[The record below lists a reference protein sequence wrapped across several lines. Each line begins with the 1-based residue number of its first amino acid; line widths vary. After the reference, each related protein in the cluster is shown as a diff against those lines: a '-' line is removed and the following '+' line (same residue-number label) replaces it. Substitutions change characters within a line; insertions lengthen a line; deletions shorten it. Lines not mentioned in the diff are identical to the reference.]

1 MGKKLKVLNLFAGI
15 GGNREKWGDKHD
27 ITAVELDSSIAEVY
41 ADRYPNDKLVI
52 GDAVEYLLKHYL
64 EFDVIWASPPCQ
76 THSRVK
82 NSQYTRE
89 SYSAVLPDM
98 MLWQI
103 IAFLQL
109 HGRKAKWVVENVI
122 PYYTPLIEPTVKLDR
137 HLYWS
142 NFDIPIKPFDKEH
155 IIKYVKSGELS
166 KYKGIKNKR
175 QVIRNKVN
183 PKIGKYVLKKAQL

>member
-1 MGKKLKVLNLFAGI
+1 MKILNLFAGI
-15 GGNREKWGDKHD
+15 GGNREKWGNKHD
-27 ITAVELDSSIAEVY
+27 ITAVEFDPAIAKVY
-41 ADRYPNDKLVI
+41 ADRYPNDTLIV

-64 EFDVIWASPPCQ
+64 EFDMIWSSPPCQ
-76 THSRVK
+76 SHSRVK

-89 SYSAVLPDM
+89 SYTAVLPDV

-109 HGRKAKWVVENVI
+109 HGRKAKWVVENVM

-137 HLYWS
+137 HLYWT
-142 NFDIPIKPFDKEH
+142 NFPLEEKTFKKEH
-155 IIKYVKSGELS
+155 IIKYVKSDELS
-166 KYKGIKNKR
+166 EYKDIKNKR

-183 PKIGKYVLKKAQL
+183 PKIGKYILKQIML

>member
-1 MGKKLKVLNLFAGI
+1 M
-15 GGNREKWGDKHD
+15 GGNREKWGNDHN
-27 ITAVELDSSIAEVY
+27 ITAVEFDPAIAKVY
-41 ADRYPNDKLVI
+41 ADKYPNDTLIV
-52 GDAVEYLLKHYL
+52 GDAVDYLLKHYL
-64 EFDVIWASPPCQ
+64 EFDMIWASPPCQ
-76 THSRVK
+76 SHSRVK

-89 SYSAVLPDM
+89 SYTAVLPDM

-137 HLYWS
+137 HLYWT
-142 NFDIPIKPFDKEH
+142 NFPLEEKAFKKEH
-155 IIKYVKSGELS
+155 IIKYVKSDELS
-166 KYKGIKNKR
+166 EYKDIKNKR

-183 PKIGKYVLKKAQL
+183 PTIGEYILEQCTQTYEKEIYENN